1 MKYVCLLLCLFLLHC
16 VKAQNNLRLYAPPI
30 CKDFLYYECHNSF
43 LFPKA
48 SLRDD
53 RGVVIPKSKWINE
66 NPFVCLLS
74 GNATI
79 YTNQEIFTVIPHN
92 LEDVILLCNED
103 TIRLEVFHLTYKEAE
118 LLVCSKRNFLPYLKT
133 NYNFYSISIEEKYKA
148 FREIALYADSLKA
161 KIQRDTVFIRFRM
174 MLSKY
179 LEHELNESS
188 YFDIDSITINLKNL
202 QGFSLKKKTI
212 KVINNIVNLHDM
224 LDYQQDIKVGNSLEI
239 ICSRVF
245 RFDDTKKIPIYQ
257 YYIYKNKPSNY
268 SYERYTNGFLCYD
281 IGLDDGWGDDFYGEE
296 MKDYGIPAVFRIKF
310 Y

>member
-1 MKYVCLLLCLFLLHC
+1 MLNC
-16 VKAQNNLRLYAPPI
+16 VKAQNNLHLYTPI

-53 RGVVIPKSKWINE
+53 TGTVVPKSKWINE

-79 YTNQEIFTVIPHN
+79 CTNQEIFTVIPHS

-103 TIRLEVFHLTYKEAE
+103 TIRLEVFHLTYREAE
-118 LLVCSKRNFLPYLKT
+118 LLVCSKRNFLPNLKT
-133 NYNFYSISIEEKYKA
+133 KYNFYSIGIEEKYKA
-148 FREIALYADSLKA
+148 FQEIAFYADSLKA

-174 MLSKY
+174 TLA
-179 LEHELNESS
+179 NES
-188 YFDIDSITINLKNL
+188 YPCCYIDSITINLKNS
-202 QGFSLKKKTI
+202 QGFSLKKTTI
-212 KVINNIVNLHDM
+212 KVINNVVNLQDI

-245 RFDDTKKIPIYQ
+245 SFEYTNGHTKEIPIYQ
-257 YYIYKNKPSNY
+257 YYIYKDKPSNY
-268 SYERYTNGFLCYD
+268 NDEWYTNGFLCYN
-281 IGLDDGWGDDFYGEE
+281 IGWDYGWGDDFWGQE